1 MNYVTVNRFL
11 YQDAKQTDA
20 KIALFPG
27 VCTIYSNL
35 SMVCTTPH
43 APPPP
48 PLGGGGGT
56 EAHSFS
62 RGLEI
67 GLSMFVFWIKHLN
80 KRRGKKRK
88 EKRIMAYILSSL
100 VVLCSHF
107 RIKNEFRY
115 VRNTFLK
122 EKK

>member
-48 PLGGGGGT
+48 PPRGGGG
-56 EAHSFS
+56 ALRH
-62 RGLEI
+62 I
-67 GLSMFVFWIKHLN
+67 
-80 KRRGKKRK
+80 
-88 EKRIMAYILSSL
+88 
-100 VVLCSHF
+100 VLAGGS
-107 RIKNEFRY
+107 K
-115 VRNTFLK
+115 LG
-122 EKK
+122 

>member
-48 PLGGGGGT
+48 GGGGT

-67 GLSMFVFWIKHLN
+67 GLSMFVCFLDQTFKQ
-80 KRRGKKRK
+80 KKG
-88 EKRIMAYILSSL
+88 EK
-100 VVLCSHF
+100 
-107 RIKNEFRY
+107 
-115 VRNTFLK
+115 K
-122 EKK
+122 EKKKE